1 MEINLTPHDAA
12 SHDRRARLV
21 AAVAVALAATLAAVG
36 LELPLASHFWS

>member
-1 MEINLTPHDAA
+1 MEINLTPHDPA

-21 AAVAVALAATLAAVG
+21 AVAAVALAAALAAAG